1 MQGESLTDTYNH
13 SEDNGENNSKQDQ
26 GNGLNRSLPSKLSK
40 EVHDEENQHQQM
52 LETLNNVVRI
62 MGTAASTTGDMSM
75 AMAPSSEKEIDD
87 GSGGSK
93 SLVARVV
100 NLMQI
105 SKNNADV
112 ITQAFRFVRLD
123 AHLAT
128 LLSQVHNLHIITFF
142 TFSNLFSNVSAK
154 YLLSCYPF
162 YCICMF

>member
-1 MQGESLTDTYNH
+1 MTDTYNH

-40 EVHDEENQHQQM
+40 EVRDEENQQHQQM

-87 GSGGSK
+87 GSGSK

-123 AHLAT
+123 AHLST

-142 TFSNLFSNVSAK
+142 TFSNLFSNVIAK
-154 YLLSCYPF
+154 YLLPYYPF
-162 YCICMF
+162 YCICMFLRCF